1 MSYINKIQLKT
12 SSILSVPLQNF
23 TEEFTFVVNGK
34 EFKMN
39 RLISD
44 LLSPKICKIHMNDPT
59 FNKFSI
65 NTQHSGDFSRFL
77 QLINFNEIKIQDDE
91 VDFFFRNH

>member
-1 MSYINKIQLKT
+1 MSIINSLQLKPT
-12 SSILSVPLQNF
+12 CILNVPLQSYGDDF
-23 TEEFTFVVNGK
+23 FMIVNGK

-59 FNKFSI
+59 FNRFSI
-65 NTQHSGDFSRFL
+65 KAQHSGDFSRFL